1 MAEIRRD
8 PATSRWVIVST
19 DNPRHPA
26 DFEKEITEKSNGAC
40 PFCPG
45 NERMTPQE
53 ILADRESGGQP
64 NNPPWS
70 LRVIPNKFPALRIEG
85 GLDRSGLGIYDRMN
99 GIGAHEVIIETPV
112 HTKRLADF
120 QPQEMERL
128 FQVFVERSLDLR
140 KDKRFRYLLIFKN
153 EGMLAGASLTHS
165 HSQIIALPIIPKRVS
180 EEMRN
185 YDEYFEQ
192 KERCVFCDILQ
203 QELQEKNRVVLE
215 SPNTL
220 CFAPYASRFPFEL
233 WILPKTHL
241 SDFAETPKELLTEAG
256 NSLRQVLGK
265 MRSVLGNDHPYNFLI
280 HTSPLAGTSREGYHW
295 HLEIMPRLT
304 RVAGFEWGSGFYI
317 NPTPPELAAQYLRG
331 EKTI

>member
-8 PATSRWVIVST
+8 PATNRWVIVST

-26 DFEKEITEKSNGAC
+26 DFDKEAPARSNGTC

-45 NERMTPQE
+45 NERMTPPE
-53 ILADRESGGQP
+53 ILAHRENGSQP
-64 NNPPWS
+64 NDARWS

-85 GLDRSGLGIYDRMN
+85 GLDRSGLGVYDRMN
-99 GIGAHEVIIETPV
+99 GIGAHEVIIETPL
-112 HTKRLADF
+112 HTKRLCDF

-153 EGMLAGASLTHS
+153 EGMLAGASLTHP
-165 HSQIIALPIIPKRVS
+165 HSQIIALPIVPKRVA
-180 EEMRN
+180 EEMEN
-185 YDEYFEQ
+185 YDTYFEQ

-203 QELQEKNRVVLE
+203 QELQEKSRIVLE
-215 SPNTL
+215 SPKTL
-220 CFAPYASRFPFEL
+220 CFAPFASRFPFEL
-233 WILPKTHL
+233 WILPKAHVG
-241 SDFAETPKELLTEAG
+241 DFAESPQELLSEVGQA
-256 NSLRQVLGK
+256 LRQVLGT
-265 MRSVLGNDHPYNFLI
+265 MRSVLGDQPYNFLI
-280 HTSPLAGTSREGYHW
+280 HTSPLAGTSPEGYHW

-317 NPTPPELAAQYLRG
+317 NPTPPEFAAQYLRG
-331 EKTI
+331 EKTT